1 MDATRKIE
9 VLCPACGARM
19 TVDSATGAVLWHEM
33 PPKAK
38 EQASLEERIL
48 ALEDQKRAT
57 AEKVAKEQAA
67 LKDRSRLLEEKVKEA
82 MKRMDK
88 DAPPPTRP
96 IDLD

>member
-1 MDATRKIE
+1 MEETQKVETI
-9 VLCPACGARM
+9 CPTCGTRM
-19 TVDSATGAVLWHEM
+19 TVDAATGAVLWHEE

-38 EQASLEERIL
+38 ERASLEERIR

-57 AEKVAKEQAA
+57 AEKVAKEQQA
-67 LKDRSRLLEEKVKEA
+67 LKDRSRILEEKVKEA
-82 MKRMDK
+82 MKRVDK